1 MMNRLSFTLPHWN
14 TPVYKFQ
21 NKQGEEILIDVTTS
35 VSSGLGP
42 SHVLKDSV
50 IPIFKKHNV
59 DKVLDFGAGALRHTI
74 PLLNAG
80 FKVGAIDFK
89 EGYSREICK
98 GNLGK
103 ICKNDRF
110 CLLEW
115 PHTYC
120 GNRDIFKGKFDAALL
135 VYVLQTMPEPKERND
150 ALKYISLKLKKQQV
164 FLFYCARFN
173 QLKDENTK
181 YQVSD
186 GYYMYPNRKLHSFYR
201 EFTTPA
207 THSFME
213 DYKFR
218 RIRSLSERGTNQM
231 FLYFKG
237 KYP

>member
-1 MMNRLSFTLPHWN
+1 MHVFSFATPHWH
-14 TPVYKFQ
+14 TPVYKYH
-21 NKQGEEILIDVTTS
+21 NGQGEDILIDVTTS
-35 VSSGLGP
+35 VSPGLPP
-42 SHVLKDSV
+42 SHVLIDRV
-50 IPIFKKHNV
+50 IPIFKKYNV
-59 DKVLDFGAGALRHTI
+59 DKVLDFGAGSLRHTV
-74 PLLNAG
+74 PLLKAG
-80 FKVGAIDFK
+80 FTVGAVDFK

-98 GNLGK
+98 GRLGK

-120 GNRDIFKGKFDAALL
+120 GNRDVFKGKFDAALL

-150 ALKYISLKLKKQQV
+150 ALRYISLKLKKQQV

-173 QLKDENTK
+173 QLNDQNRR
-181 YQVSD
+181 YPVSD
-186 GYYMYPNRKLHSFYR
+186 GYCMYPKRKYHSFYR

-207 THSFME
+207 THAFMA

-218 RIRSLSERGTNQM
+218 RILSLSERGTDQM
-231 FLYFKG
+231 FLYFMG